1 MSDNG
6 DTPLDY
12 LEVAFAHGCA
22 LLDDIELGLM
32 DIIQVDL
39 KNLNRIK
46 HANLTDQENDA
57 LNGLLGRE
65 ANQRSQIVRDQF
77 LHILELENNFD
88 GSEEVATAAGVLAQG
103 ISWDEMAG
111 LIGDVSW
118 AWQPWLP
125 KGFVTIIAAEVG
137 VGKSVLCLR
146 IADSFLRGEPWPDGA
161 PYDAEMGAILW
172 CEAEAAQALNL
183 GRAKAWGLP
192 IDKIYSPKIGD
203 NPITDVELDLTEHQ
217 DQVTDM
223 ANWPDVRLIV
233 VDSLRGAH
241 RGDENSSSIEVVK
254 WLAQLARD
262 TNKPVLLTH
271 HLRKRGLLDL
281 DGTISLDRVRGSSA
295 IIQTSRVV
303 WAIDRPD
310 IETEARRLS
319 VIKSNLTRFPVSVGL
334 EISDAGVEFGE
345 APEKPHEDTPT
356 ERAMDLLRS
365 ILADEP
371 MRQPDIEEEAKGA
384 AISMAAMRRAKKR
397 LSIVSKKQPDGWY
410 WSLPAKD
417 YPPC

>member
-6 DTPLDY
+6 KPPLDY
-12 LEVAFAHGCA
+12 LEVAYAHGCA

-32 DIIQVDL
+32 DIIQIDL

-46 HANLTDQENDA
+46 TANLNEQENEA
-57 LNGLLGRE
+57 LNGMLGRE
-65 ANQRSQIVRDQF
+65 ANQREQTVRDQF
-77 LHILELENNFD
+77 LHILGLENSFD
-88 GSEEVATAAGVLAQG
+88 GSEEVSKAAGILSQG
-103 ISWDEMAG
+103 ITWDEMAG

-125 KGFVTIIAAEVG
+125 RGFVTIVAAEVG
-137 VGKSVLCLR
+137 IGKSVLCLR
-146 IADSFLRGEPWPDGA
+146 IAASILCGELWPDNSAYESERGA
-161 PYDAEMGAILW
+161 VLW
-172 CEAEAAQALNL
+172 CETEAAQALNMA
-183 GRAKAWGLP
+183 RAKAWGLP
-192 IDKIYSPKIGD
+192 IDKIYSPKIDD
-203 NPITDVELDLTEHQ
+203 NPITDVALDLTQHQ
-217 DQVTDM
+217 DQVSEM

-262 TNKPVLLTH
+262 TDKPVLLTH

-281 DGTISLDRVRGSSA
+281 DGIISLDRVRGSSA

-310 IETEARRLS
+310 IEIEARRLS
-319 VIKSNLTRFPVSVGL
+319 VIKSNLTRFPDPVGL
-334 EISDAGVEFGE
+334 EINDAGIEFGE

-356 ERAMDLLRS
+356 ERAVDLLRAL
-365 ILADEP
+365 LADGP
-371 MRQPDIEEEAKGA
+371 MKQPDIEDEAKGA
-384 AISMAAMRRAKKR
+384 GIAWNAVRQAKKR
-397 LSIVSKKQPDGWY
+397 LNIVSKRKDLDGWY
-410 WSLPAKD
+410 WALPAK
-417 YPPC
+417 

>member
-1 MSDNG
+1 VAIAAYLVAG
-6 DTPLDY
+6 IEREIPEPLH
-12 LEVAFAHGCA
+12 LRAH
-22 LLDDIELGLM
+22 
-32 DIIQVDL
+32 
-39 KNLNRIK
+39 
-46 HANLTDQENDA
+46 
-57 LNGLLGRE
+57 
-65 ANQRSQIVRDQF
+65 
-77 LHILELENNFD
+77 HILFERLL
-88 GSEEVATAAGVLAQG
+88 SEPVCNTLPSG
-103 ISWDEMAG
+103 IAWDEMAG

-146 IADSFLRGEPWPDGA
+146 IADSFLRGEPWPDGTSCDGD
-161 PYDAEMGAILW
+161 PGAILW
-172 CEAEAAQALNL
+172 CETEAAQALNL
-183 GRAKAWGLP
+183 GRAKTWGLP

-223 ANWPDVRLIV
+223 ANWPDVRLVV

-319 VIKSNLTRFPVSVGL
+319 VIKSNLTRFPDPVGL
-334 EISDAGVEFGE
+334 EISDAGIEFGE

-356 ERAMDLLRS
+356 ERAIDLLRS

-371 MRQPDIEEEAKGA
+371 MKQPDIEAEAKGA
-384 AISMAAMRRAKKR
+384 GVAWFAVRQAKKR
-397 LSIVSKKQPDGWY
+397 LGIVSKRKGLDGWY
-410 WSLPAKD
+410 WALPARD
-417 YPPC
+417 

>member
-1 MSDNG
+1 MTELSKEHKHECDMALALLKEQRLAKEVLKARIKMLDKIRTNG
-6 DTPLDY
+6 ATPTEQVAIADY
-12 LEVAFAHGCA
+12 LKAG
-22 LLDDIELGLM
+22 
-32 DIIQVDL
+32 
-39 KNLNRIK
+39 IK
-46 HANLTDQENDA
+46 TLPEQDQLRAE
-57 LNGLLGRE
+57 
-65 ANQRSQIVRDQF
+65 
-77 LHILELENNFD
+77 HILFERLL
-88 GSEEVATAAGVLAQG
+88 SEPVCNTLPSG

-146 IADSFLRGEPWPDGA
+146 IADSFLRGEPWPDGTH
-161 PYDAEMGAILW
+161 YRDEMGAILW

-217 DQVTDM
+217 DQVTTM

-303 WAIDRPD
+303 WAIDKPD
-310 IETEARRLS
+310 VETEARRLS
-319 VIKSNLTRFPVSVGL
+319 VIKSNLTRFPDPVGL
-334 EISDAGVEFGE
+334 EISDAGIEFGE

-356 ERAMDLLRS
+356 ERAVDLLRA
-365 ILADEP
+365 LLDDQP
-371 MRQPDIEEEAKGA
+371 MRQPDIEDEANGA
-384 AISMAAMRRAKKR
+384 GISQAAMRRAKKR
-397 LSIVSKKQPDGWY
+397 LNVVSKKQPDGWY
-410 WSLPAKD
+410 WGLPGKD
-417 YPPC
+417 YYTPYK